1 MKYPCTA
8 VGRAVAA
15 CATAATLLT
24 GCGVQKTGVIEV
36 GGPATVMAADPKGQ
50 YLLFFLSTEERLT
63 PVVRFQR
70 DYGLPGHTEPVD
82 APTDITALFAGPLA
96 DERAA
101 GLRTELPKLNGP
113 VGVSTSPGKVQ
124 IVLPLAVRPLGKPA
138 VRQLVCTAAF
148 AQDGDGT
155 AEVTLQGEDG
165 ALPPTRC

>member
-1 MKYPCTA
+1 MKFPCTA

-50 YLLFFLSTEERLT
+50 YFLFFLSTEERLT
-63 PVVRFQR
+63 PVVRFSKGY
-70 DYGLPGHTEPVD
+70 DLPGGTEPVD
-82 APTDITALFAGPLA
+82 VPTAITALFAGPQA
-96 DERAA
+96 DDRAA
-101 GLRTELPKLNGP
+101 GLRTELPKLNGSM
-113 VGVSTSPGKVQ
+113 GVSTGPGKVR

-148 AQDGDGT
+148 AQGSDGT
-155 AEVTLQGEDG
+155 AEVTVQGEDG
-165 ALPPTRC
+165 ALPPARC